1 MMMSRCLILKTLMRA
16 TALLSVPQIL
26 CMELLREVRLLHKGG
41 EPAQRLKPLRPQ
53 VLQVPGENPGR
64 HQSLQV
70 LAVHHLAKATMILK
84 ISSHLMQMT
93 CSHPHQLAEGQAV
106 RAVTHRSKAV
116 PQTHQRHQPVQ
127 DEGQEQHRKLL
138 NWAKSLKVIDFI
150 FDTKIHQAFTAWLM
164 IESFP

>member
-1 MMMSRCLILKTLMRA
+1 MRA

-41 EPAQRLKPLRPQ
+41 EPAQHLKPFRHQ
-53 VLQVPGENPGR
+53 VLQVPGENLGK
-64 HQSLQV
+64 HQGHQV
-70 LAVHHLAKATMILK
+70 LAVRHLAKATMILN

-93 CSHPHQLAEGQAV
+93 CSHQRQLAEGQAV

-116 PQTHQRHQPVQ
+116 PPNHQRHQPVQ

-150 FDTKIHQAFTAWLM
+150 FDTNIHLAFTAQLM